1 MTLSEEINCISIN
14 SSTRIRSV
22 SRNWFFLI
30 NNPVSVLNPEVVVDC
45 NYIRYQLN
53 KTPDGIFQ
61 FQGVV
66 IFLKPIRL
74 YEVKDRISYQGE
86 YEIINTKEKALNYKL
101 DRETFL
107 DGPWTWLNGSA
118 KVPRECVNDQSDQ
131 KRNKNYEKRPRNRRF
146 YVADPAKSL
155 KKRLLDPYT
164 QINDRL
170 YVEKRVLRELIYE
183 FSEKGEL
190 ELEEMFAPL
199 WDRHPKIASTHVR
212 ERDLKKDIG
221 NLNIQ

>member
-1 MTLSEEINCISIN
+1 MTLSEEINCISVQ

-22 SRNWFFLI
+22 SRNWYFLI

-86 YEIINTKEKALNYKL
+86 YEIINTKEKAINYKL
-101 DRETFL
+101 DIDTYL

-118 KVPRECVNDQSDQ
+118 KVPRECVNDHFDQ
-131 KRNKNYEKRPRNRRF
+131 KKNKIYEKKPRNKKFNKI
-146 YVADPAKSL
+146 DSAKTL
-155 KKRLLDPYT
+155 KERLLDPYT
-164 QINDRL
+164 QRNDRIC
-170 YVEKRVLRELIYE
+170 VEKRVLRELIYE
-183 FSEKGEL
+183 FEEKSEL

-199 WDRHPKIASTHVR
+199 WDRHPKFASKHVR
-212 ERDLKKDIG
+212 ERDLKKDIR
-221 NLNIQ
+221 N